1 MEGAQH
7 PCLPD
12 NTSSAWGAPLEPT
25 FRCTSLRIRYSA
37 ERSRQTLR
45 LGGTLTELKISGE
58 NLWGRGG
65 GINETKGGKN
75 PQL

>member
-1 MEGAQH
+1 MYH
-7 PCLPD
+7 NTPLP
-12 NTSSAWGAPLEPT
+12 SPIPALPRVPPLQST

-58 NLWGRGG
+58 KLGG
-65 GINETKGGKN
+65 HKAG
-75 PQL
+75 

>member
-1 MEGAQH
+1 MCH
-7 PCLPD
+7 ISLPSPVIP
-12 NTSSAWGAPLEPT
+12 TLPGVPQMQST

-58 NLWGRGG
+58 KLGG
-65 GINETKGGKN
+65 HKAG
-75 PQL
+75 